1 VRKENRNIS
10 IVPDEVIINRIYLIR
25 KEKVMLDK
33 DLAELYGVSTGVLNQ
48 AVKRNLKRFPADF
61 MFQLTRKEFESLISQ
76 IVISN
81 RGGTRKLPFA
91 FTEQGVAMLSGVLHT
106 DTAIEVNIRIIRI
119 FARIRNVLA
128 SNKEILI
135 KLEELEK
142 DVIKSKEDIETV
154 FEHLR
159 ALLNPVQPARRLIGF
174 KRNEE
179 EEEMAGNKVERK
191 RIKQAL

>member
-1 VRKENRNIS
+1 MRKENRNIS

-174 KRNEE
+174 KRDEE
-179 EEEMAGNKVERK
+179 EEEMARNKVERK
-191 RIKQAL
+191 RIKQAW

>member
-1 VRKENRNIS
+1 MRKENRNIS

-174 KRNEE
+174 KRDEE
-179 EEEMAGNKVERK
+179 EEEMARNKVERK

>member
-1 VRKENRNIS
+1 MRKENRNIS